1 VMVFLG
7 AIWVIIEMTS
17 DISLEVKNGISEFR
31 VEDKNN
37 RVRLILNEAD
47 TRA

>member
-1 VMVFLG
+1 MMVFLG